1 MAAFGLADFK
11 YSIAAVDVGT
21 RGSLA
26 LARTSQR
33 SWQTGHSPRGP
44 VRPRASCGRRNDGIL
59 ESVFGCRSSD
69 PRLVRGAGFHQ
80 ERRPHCR
87 DVARERALITAE
99 LERLENEVPVGLLNH
114 F

>member
-1 MAAFGLADFK
+1 MSGRVVRWPLRERVNDRGKPVTVHEGRFVPAHH
-11 YSIAAVDVGT
+11 AVDET
-21 RGSLA
+21 
-26 LARTSQR
+26 T
-33 SWQTGHSPRGP
+33 
-44 VRPRASCGRRNDGIL
+44 GIL